1 MIQSA
6 KFTSNATSIAYLR
19 ILVFP
24 APFAKQYLGGFYR
37 PRFIAAGTNVEPLG
51 SPVMGAS
58 VFPEMFGGLVAN
70 ACAVLTV
77 TPPTTGRATGVLKFN
92 VPSANA
98 DTVGRANAIASA
110 IVVSFIADPEGS
122 GVAPVKIDKRQ
133 PYRRQ

>member
-1 MIQSA
+1 LSA
-6 KFTSNATSIAYLR
+6 GPKPRALCKAR
-19 ILVFP
+19 E
-24 APFAKQYLGGFYR
+24 AFYR

-51 SPVMGAS
+51 SPMMGIS

-77 TPPTTGRATGVLKFN
+77 APVTTGRPTGVLKFN

-98 DTVGRANAIASA
+98 DAGGRAKAIASA
-110 IVVSFIADPEGS
+110 IIVNFIADLEGS
-122 GVAPVKIDKRQ
+122 GFAPVRIDKRQ